1 VRNKTRSIMLSF
13 LLAGGLT
20 GCSGGADPA
29 ASSSPDATV
38 PSPTPTPTDAS
49 VIEGSFD
56 VGDHSLFLVCEGEG
70 SPTVVYFH
78 GLAEDPGS
86 SGKENGVQV
95 AAALRDDY
103 RVCRYDRAN
112 VGDSDTVE
120 GEQTA
125 DDAVAD
131 LHALLRAAD
140 VPGPYVLLGA
150 SFGGLVAYDYAVT
163 YPRGIEG
170 MVVLDP
176 TLPREDVDI
185 DPYYHPVDGLL
196 TGEEWKDIAEHMDY
210 LDSMSQTQAL
220 EGREPA
226 IPLTYIA
233 LKHPEV
239 WWSPVTNESMKAYR
253 AMQQRFVDL
262 WSPGTMLILDVPHF
276 MEPIIPDRIGDEVRG
291 VIAAAEGGP

>member
-1 VRNKTRSIMLSF
+1 MLSF

-210 LDSMSQTQAL
+210 LDSMQQTQAL

>member
-1 VRNKTRSIMLSF
+1 MLSF

-29 ASSSPDATV
+29 ASSSLEATV

-56 VGDHSLFLVCEGEG
+56 VGGHSLFLVCEGDG

-78 GLAEDPGS
+78 GLAQDPGS

-125 DDAVAD
+125 DGAVAD
-131 LHALLRAAD
+131 LHTLLQAAH

-163 YPRGIEG
+163 FPKGIEG

-176 TLPREDVDI
+176 TLPRENVDI

-233 LKHPEV
+233 LKHPET
-239 WWSPVTNESMKAYR
+239 WWSPVTKESMQAYR

-262 WSPGTMLILDVPHF
+262 WSPGTMLILDVPHY
-276 MEPIIPDRIGDEVRG
+276 MEPIIPDRIADEVRG

>member
-1 VRNKTRSIMLSF
+1 MLSF

-29 ASSSPDATV
+29 ASSSPDATA

-56 VGDHSLFLVCEGEG
+56 VGGHSLFLVCEGDG

-78 GLAEDPGS
+78 GMIQDP
-86 SGKENGVQV
+86 SGGGRDNG
-95 AAALRDDY
+95 APIATALRDDY

-112 VGDSDTVE
+112 VGDSGTVE

-131 LHALLRAAD
+131 LHALLQAAD

-163 YPRGIEG
+163 FPKGIEG

-176 TLPREDVDI
+176 TLPRENVDI

-196 TGEEWKDIAEHMDY
+196 TGKEWKDIAEHMDY
-210 LDSMSQTQAL
+210 LDSMQQTQAL

-233 LKHPEV
+233 LKHPET
-239 WWSPVTNESMKAYR
+239 WWSPVTKESMHAYR
-253 AMQQRFVDL
+253 TMQERFVDL
-262 WSPGTMLILDVPHF
+262 WSPGSMLILDVPHY
-276 MEPIIPDRIGDEVRG
+276 MEPIIPDRIADVVRG

>member
-1 VRNKTRSIMLSF
+1 MLSL

-29 ASSSPDATV
+29 ASSSPDAAG

-49 VIEGSFD
+49 IIEGSFD
-56 VGDHSLFLVCEGEG
+56 VGGHSLFLVCEGDG

-78 GLAEDPGS
+78 GIIEDP
-86 SGKENGVQV
+86 SGGGRNNG
-95 AAALRDDY
+95 APIATALRDDY

-112 VGDSDTVE
+112 VGDSGTVA

-131 LHALLRAAD
+131 LHALLQAAD

-163 YPRGIEG
+163 YPKGIEG

-176 TLPREDVDI
+176 TLPRENVDI

-210 LDSMSQTQAL
+210 LDSMQQTQEL

-233 LKHPEV
+233 LKHPET
-239 WWSPVTNESMKAYR
+239 WWSPVTKESMQAYR
-253 AMQQRFVDL
+253 TMQQRFVDL
-262 WSPGTMLILDVPHF
+262 WSPGTMLILDVPHY
-276 MEPIIPDRIGDEVRG
+276 MEPIIPDRIADEVRG
-291 VIAAAEGGP
+291 VIAAAEGAGS

>member
-1 VRNKTRSIMLSF
+1 MLSF

-29 ASSSPDATV
+29 ASSSDATV

-56 VGDHSLFLVCEGEG
+56 VGDHSLFLVCEGDG

-78 GLAEDPGS
+78 GLAQDPGS

-112 VGDSDTVE
+112 VGESDTVE

-131 LHALLRAAD
+131 LHALLQAAD

-163 YPRGIEG
+163 FPKGIEG

-176 TLPREDVDI
+176 TLPRENVDI
-185 DPYYHPVDGLL
+185 DPYYQPVDGLL
-196 TGEEWKDIAEHMDY
+196 TGKEWKDIAEHMDY
-210 LDSMSQTQAL
+210 LDSMQQTQAL

-233 LKHPEV
+233 LKHPET
-239 WWSPVTNESMKAYR
+239 WWSPVTKESMQAYR
-253 AMQQRFVDL
+253 TMQQRFVDL
-262 WSPGTMLILDVPHF
+262 WSPGTMLILDVPHY
-276 MEPIIPDRIGDEVRG
+276 MEPIIPDRIADVVRG

>member
-1 VRNKTRSIMLSF
+1 MLSF

>member
-1 VRNKTRSIMLSF
+1 MLSF

-239 WWSPVTNESMKAYR
+239 WWSQVTNESMKAYR

>member
-1 VRNKTRSIMLSF
+1 MLSF

-56 VGDHSLFLVCEGEG
+56 VGDHSLFLVCEGDG

-78 GLAEDPGS
+78 GLAQDPGS

-95 AAALRDDY
+95 ATALRDDY

-112 VGDSDTVE
+112 VGDSGTVA

-131 LHALLRAAD
+131 LHALLQAAD

-210 LDSMSQTQAL
+210 LDSMQQTQAL

-233 LKHPEV
+233 LKHPET
-239 WWSPVTNESMKAYR
+239 WWSPVTKESMQAYR

>member
-1 VRNKTRSIMLSF
+1 MLSF

-38 PSPTPTPTDAS
+38 PSSTPTPTDAS

-56 VGDHSLFLVCEGEG
+56 VGDHSLFLVCEGDG

-78 GLAEDPGS
+78 GLAQDPGS

-95 AAALRDDY
+95 ATALRDDY

-112 VGDSDTVE
+112 VGDSGTVV

-131 LHALLRAAD
+131 LHALLQAAD

-163 YPRGIEG
+163 YPEGIEG

-176 TLPREDVDI
+176 TLPRENVDI

-210 LDSMSQTQAL
+210 LDSMQQTQAL

-233 LKHPEV
+233 LKHPET
-239 WWSPVTNESMKAYR
+239 WWSPVTKESMHAYR
-253 AMQQRFVDL
+253 TMQQKFVDL
-262 WSPGTMLILDVPHF
+262 WSPGSMLILDVPHY
-276 MEPIIPDRIGDEVRG
+276 MEPIIPDRIADEVRG

>member
-1 VRNKTRSIMLSF
+1 MLSF

-163 YPRGIEG
+163 YPKGIEG